1 METAAKKIKIV
12 KPGDNFSFRV
22 PVPDLDRAEINAHSL
37 HAITVK
43 EYSNG
48 QAGDKVHFNSC
59 LEQSINRFRHVNHTF
74 LCSEGM
80 LSGTF
85 RKEPVFP
92 LGGQYSDR

>member
-48 QAGDKVHFNSC
+48 QAGDKVHFNSS
-59 LEQSINRFRHVNHTF
+59 LEQSINRFR
-74 LCSEGM
+74 CESR
-80 LSGTF
+80 LSVQRGHAI
-85 RKEPVFP
+85 RNLSQGASFP
-92 LGGQYSDR
+92 TRRAIF